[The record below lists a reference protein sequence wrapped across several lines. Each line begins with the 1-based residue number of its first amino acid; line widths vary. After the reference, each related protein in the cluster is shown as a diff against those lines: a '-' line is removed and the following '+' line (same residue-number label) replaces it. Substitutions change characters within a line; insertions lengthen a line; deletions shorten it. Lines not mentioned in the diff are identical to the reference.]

1 MKNKFQLYIIELT
14 ISIVFYN
21 IKLKFIAV
29 MFALGAAITIAL
41 FYLIYHIT
49 KPL

>member
-1 MKNKFQLYIIELT
+1 MKYKFQLFIIELA
-14 ISIVFYN
+14 ISIVFYTSLL
-21 IKLKFIAV
+21 IFIAV
-29 MFALGAAITIAL
+29 MFELGAAITIAL